1 MPTNELS
8 VTETNAAGS
17 CSADRTCA
25 DSTNAPCGCGTDTA
39 DQQSAAPR
47 RGIVAALL
55 ALACAAPCLAV
66 PLAAGAAAAVSGA
79 VAGQWWVVAVV
90 VAAAVGAVAVVT
102 RRRGRVC

>member
-55 ALACAAPCLAV
+55 ALACAAACLAV
-66 PLAAGAAAAVSGA
+66 PFAAGAVAAVSGS

-90 VAAAVGAVAVVT
+90 VAAAAVALVAVA
-102 RRRGRVC
+102 RRRGRIC